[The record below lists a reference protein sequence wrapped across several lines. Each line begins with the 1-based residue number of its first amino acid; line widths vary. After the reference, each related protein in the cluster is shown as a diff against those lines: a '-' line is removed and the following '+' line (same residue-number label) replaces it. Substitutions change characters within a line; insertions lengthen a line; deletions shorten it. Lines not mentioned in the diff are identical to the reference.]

1 MKVLIGL
8 GNPGFQYQ
16 KNRHNAGHMFI
27 DFLKQVNQAHNYSSS
42 ASAKAEYV
50 WITIKGEKC
59 ELLKSL
65 SFMNTSGTVV
75 KQVLKKHPE
84 ITTSQLYVVHDDL
97 DIPFGKFK
105 IQFGTGPKLHNGI
118 LSIEE
123 ELGTNEFWR
132 IRIGVDNRG
141 ENKVDGETYSLED
154 FTEEEHKQ
162 LQSVFENVYKQLT
175 Q

>member
-16 KNRHNAGHMFI
+16 KNRHNVGHMFI
-27 DFLKQVNQAHNYSSS
+27 DFLKTQNV
-42 ASAKAEYV
+42 
-50 WITIKGEKC
+50 
-59 ELLKSL
+59 ELRTLKTDC
-65 SFMNTSGTVV
+65 FMNVSGKFV
-75 KQVLKKHPE
+75 KKNVPRSILQD
-84 ITTSQLYVVHDDL
+84 LYIVHDDL

-118 LSIEE
+118 RSIED

-132 IRIGVDNRG
+132 VRIGVDARSP
-141 ENKVDGETYSLED
+141 ENWIDGETYSLED
-154 FTEEEHKQ
+154 FTDEQHQQ

-175 Q
+175 P

>member
-1 MKVLIGL
+1 
-8 GNPGFQYQ
+8 
-16 KNRHNAGHMFI
+16 
-27 DFLKQVNQAHNYSSS
+27 
-42 ASAKAEYV
+42 
-50 WITIKGEKC
+50 
-59 ELLKSL
+59 
-65 SFMNTSGTVV
+65 MNTSGTVV

-84 ITTSQLYVVHDDL
+84 ITTSQLYIVHDDL
-97 DIPFGKFK
+97 DIPLGKFK

-118 LSIEE
+118 RSIED